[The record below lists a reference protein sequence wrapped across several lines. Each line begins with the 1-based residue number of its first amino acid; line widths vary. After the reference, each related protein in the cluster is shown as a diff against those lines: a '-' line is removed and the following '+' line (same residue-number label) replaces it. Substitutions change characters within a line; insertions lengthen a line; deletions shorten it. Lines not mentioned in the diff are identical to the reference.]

1 MMFMGALKEMGCKMF
16 KSISELIDEE
26 NLESQVQNFR
36 GAKPF
41 DHAVIDNFFDEELA
55 MRLAEEFPDYSSDI
69 WREYMNPLEDKKLC
83 NHWDKFPPLTYSVLT
98 ALNSNDFIGLLQ
110 SKLGLDDEISSD
122 FGLNGGGWHIHRRGG
137 KLNTHLDYSLHP
149 KTKMQRKLNLII
161 YLNPNWEAQ
170 WGGSLGLW
178 GSDSHEAPGQLEKQI
193 DSCFNRA
200 IIFDTTMNSW
210 HGLPEPIQCPEDEY
224 RKSLAVYYLCGAPEN
239 VSERGKAL
247 FVPTEDQRGDSDILE
262 LIKRRSSTRDAE
274 SVYSDKTQDKP

>member
-1 MMFMGALKEMGCKMF
+1 MI
-16 KSISELIDEE
+16 KSISELINIE
-26 NLESQVQNFR
+26 NFEKQVQGFTC
-36 GAKPF
+36 AKPF
-41 DHAVIDNFFDEELA
+41 NYAVIDKFFDGEIAL
-55 MRLAEEFPDYSSDI
+55 RLAEEFPDYSSDV
-69 WREYMNPLEDKKLC
+69 WRAYMNPLEDKKLC
-83 NHWDKFPPLTYSVLT
+83 NHWDKFPPLTYSVLS
-98 ALNSNDFIGLLQ
+98 ALNSQGFVALLQ
-110 SKLGLDDEISSD
+110 NNLGLDDELSSD

-161 YLNPNWEAQ
+161 YLNPNWQPQ

-178 GSDSHEAPGQLEKQI
+178 GNDSHEAPGPLEKKI

-224 RKSLAVYYLCGAPEN
+224 RKSLAVYYLCDAPEN
-239 VSERGKAL
+239 ISERGKAL
-247 FVPTEDQRGDSDILE
+247 FAPTEDQKGDSEILE

-274 SVYSDKTQDKP
+274 NVYSRKP